1 MKGIILAGGHGS
13 RLYPA
18 TNILSKQLLP
28 VYDKPMI
35 YYPLSILMLSGIT
48 EILIISTSEHINL
61 YKKLFGNGDY
71 LGLKIHYE
79 TQISPRGIADAFIVG
94 EKFINNEPVCLILG
108 DNIIYGQGISVSIKM
123 AIESTINDNTA
134 NIFSFRVK
142 DPENFG
148 VLEYDDSGSLTNI
161 VEKPIKTNSNYAVI
175 GLYIYPNDIVSIAKK
190 VKPSNRGEIE
200 IASINRYYLKH
211 RRISVNQLGR
221 GITWLD
227 TGTPE
232 SLHQASSFINTI
244 EKNNSFKIGCIE
256 EIAFNLHLIDKD
268 QLLKILNNMQDSNYK
283 KYLQEL
289 L

>member
-61 YKKLFGNGDY
+61 YKKLFGNGDF

-148 VLEYDDSGSLTNI
+148 VLEYDNSGSLTNI

-200 IASINRYYLKH
+200 IASINSYYLKH

>member
-190 VKPSNRGEIE
+190 IKPSNRGEIE

>member
-1 MKGIILAGGHGS
+1 MDK
-13 RLYPA
+13 
-18 TNILSKQLLP
+18 
-28 VYDKPMI
+28 VY
-35 YYPLSILMLSGIT
+35 
-48 EILIISTSEHINL
+48 
-61 YKKLFGNGDY
+61 
-71 LGLKIHYE
+71 
-79 TQISPRGIADAFIVG
+79 
-94 EKFINNEPVCLILG
+94 
-108 DNIIYGQGISVSIKM
+108 VSIKII
-123 AIESTINDNTA
+123 IESTNDNTA
-134 NIFSFRVK
+134 NIFSFIK

>member
-79 TQISPRGIADAFIVG
+79 TQTSPRGIADAFIVG

-161 VEKPIKTNSNYAVI
+161 VEKPIKTNS
-175 GLYIYPNDIVSIAKK
+175 G
-190 VKPSNRGEIE
+190 
-200 IASINRYYLKH
+200 
-211 RRISVNQLGR
+211 
-221 GITWLD
+221 
-227 TGTPE
+227 
-232 SLHQASSFINTI
+232 
-244 EKNNSFKIGCIE
+244 
-256 EIAFNLHLIDKD
+256 
-268 QLLKILNNMQDSNYK
+268 
-283 KYLQEL
+283 
-289 L
+289 

>member
-61 YKKLFGNGDY
+61 YKKLFGNGDF

>member
-61 YKKLFGNGDY
+61 YKKLFGNGDF

-148 VLEYDDSGSLTNI
+148 VLEYDNSGSLTNI